1 MSYQL
6 PQELQT
12 KKLAS
17 LPDDI
22 RGYAEELIAKK
33 FDIAEVV
40 KEGRY
45 QDLSRPQDPFSLPN
59 NLLQLTVSFRRGYK
73 YRLHLPLL
81 ISIARH
87 ERQTDSTTY
96 YGEPTRDSYR
106 EDIVYET
113 VRKVEDELQ
122 RYLSTPQGRSRGQI
136 DFIELEI
143 NGYRQV
149 IREMKEIAR
158 IVYERL
164 V

>member
-6 PQELQT
+6 PQELRT
-12 KKLAS
+12 SKLDN
-17 LPDDI
+17 LPDGV
-22 RGYAEELIAKK
+22 REVAEELIAKK

-45 QDLSRPQDPFSLPN
+45 KDLSRPQDPFSLPN

-81 ISIARH
+81 VPMARQ
-87 ERQTDSTTY
+87 ERQTNSTTY
-96 YGEPTRDSYR
+96 YGEPTWDSYK

-122 RYLSTPQGRSRGQI
+122 RYLSTPQGRSCGQV
-136 DFIELEI
+136 DFIEVEI